1 MKKAKKAK
9 KLASKPKVVPPP
21 PVPGF
26 EYFID
31 EMPDTSSTE
40 EMQDRCNTLGQDG
53 WEHYQTGPYASV
65 PTNFRLW
72 FKRPL

>member
-21 PVPGF
+21 PAGF

-40 EMQDRCNTLGQDG
+40 EIQDRCNTLGKDG
-53 WEHYQTGPYASV
+53 WEHYQTGPYAFQ
-65 PTNFRLW
+65 PTNFRMW
-72 FKRPL
+72 FKRQL